1 MDTKEFKSSSRG
13 WWNRNVGGMF
23 NNASDDNVNAS
34 NSDNHVSNVYDINSP
49 DEHAEDGV
57 SGMGGGVSGVRS
69 GSIRSIS
76 STSERDTEASS
87 DSLSGNS
94 EIDSDSSMPQLSSES
109 NSSQDGDSDGY
120 DQPDFQVSQSTYHTV
135 YNHQIGANRMSPA
148 MLAVILQSLPAL
160 IQLVQNM
167 ITDLKSGNGNV
178 TEEQVITMQQQVDSL
193 VNMANEELTNTIA
206 SVQATAPSGA

>member
-1 MDTKEFKSSSRG
+1 
-13 WWNRNVGGMF
+13 
-23 NNASDDNVNAS
+23 
-34 NSDNHVSNVYDINSP
+34 
-49 DEHAEDGV
+49 
-57 SGMGGGVSGVRS
+57 
-69 GSIRSIS
+69 
-76 STSERDTEASS
+76 
-87 DSLSGNS
+87 
-94 EIDSDSSMPQLSSES
+94 
-109 NSSQDGDSDGY
+109 
-120 DQPDFQVSQSTYHTV
+120 
-135 YNHQIGANRMSPA
+135 MSPA